1 MKNNINVVFWNL
13 GNLFDIQPNEISSNL
28 EFTPNKG
35 WNEKVR
41 DIKIQNLTNI
51 IKTTFDNGG
60 PDLIGI
66 CEIEN
71 VFLAEK
77 LIDELKKLLGRDDYQ
92 IAGTNVDGKLKPYH
106 KGPDLRGIDT
116 CLIYSNKIFEQIDGR
131 GYMINFRFPTRDIF
145 YAKLRVLKNN
155 TKLNVLVNHWPSRR
169 GRDDYSELMDT
180 EYSRYMTAEHCGK
193 IVDSILKY
201 PKMEIEKF
209 PNNFYSTHEGKT
221 LLEKLEER
229 WNINILV
236 MGDFNDEPFDKSIMK
251 YLYATPDKNLLRKWK
266 RIFRLAKE
274 DFKNRDKTYK
284 QIYLE
289 QPSVLFNCMW
299 NIYPNG
305 SLYFRKTNSF
315 NLFDQFIISRGLLV
329 GEQGLKMNLES
340 INIYTKGMTLGENL
354 PESRFEQDDTYDER
368 LIPFEFKQRPM
379 SFEFDRIK
387 NDINNSSIIE
397 GNESKTRQPSG
408 YSDHFPITCKID
420 IL

>member
-1 MKNNINVVFWNL
+1 MKNNINVAFWNL
-13 GNLFDIQPNEISSNL
+13 GNLFDIQPNEISSDL

-41 DIKIQNLTNI
+41 DIKIQNLINI
-51 IKTTFDNGG
+51 IKTTFDNG

-71 VFLAEK
+71 VSLAKK

-131 GYMINFRFPTRDIF
+131 GYMVNFRFPTRDIF

-221 LLEKLEER
+221 VLEKLEER

-236 MGDFNDEPFDKSIMK
+236 MGDFNDEPFDKSITK

-299 NIYPNG
+299 NLYPNG
-305 SLYFRKTNSF
+305 SLYFRKANSF

-329 GEQGLKMNLES
+329 GEQGLKMNLNS
-340 INIYTKGMTLGENL
+340 INIYTQGMTLGENL
-354 PESRFEQDDTYDER
+354 SESRFEQEDTYDER

-379 SFEFDRIK
+379 AFEFDRIK
-387 NDINNSSIIE
+387 NDINNSTIQE
-397 GNESKTRQPSG
+397 NETKLRQPSG

>member
-1 MKNNINVVFWNL
+1 LKNNINVAFWNL
-13 GNLFDIQPNEISSNL
+13 GNLFDIQPNEISSDL

-51 IKTTFDNGG
+51 IKTTFDNG

-71 VFLAEK
+71 VLLAEK

-106 KGPDLRGIDT
+106 KGSDLRGIDT

-221 LLEKLEER
+221 VLEKLEER

-274 DFKNRDKTYK
+274 DFKSRDKTYK

-299 NIYPNG
+299 NLYPNG

-329 GEQGLKMNLES
+329 GEQGLKMNLNS
-340 INIYTKGMTLGENL
+340 INIYTQGMTLGENL
-354 PESRFEQDDTYDER
+354 SESRFEQEDTYDER

-379 SFEFDRIK
+379 AFEFDRIK
-387 NDINNSSIIE
+387 NDINNSTIQE
-397 GNESKTRQPSG
+397 NETKLRQPSG

>member
-1 MKNNINVVFWNL
+1 MKNDINVAFWNL

-51 IKTTFDNGG
+51 IKTTFNTSG

-77 LIDELKKLLGRDDYQ
+77 LINELKKLLGRDDYQ
-92 IAGTNVDGKLKPYH
+92 IAGTNVDGKLIPYH

-169 GRDDYSELMDT
+169 GRDDYSQFMDT

-201 PKMEIEKF
+201 SKIEIEKF

-221 LLEKLEER
+221 VLEKLEER

>member
-1 MKNNINVVFWNL
+1 MKNNINVAFWNL
-13 GNLFDIQPNEISSNL
+13 GNLFDIQPNEISSDL

-51 IKTTFDNGG
+51 IKTTFGNG

-71 VFLAEK
+71 VSLAKK

-131 GYMINFRFPTRDIF
+131 GYMVNFRFPTRDIF

-201 PKMEIEKF
+201 PKTEIEKF
-209 PNNFYSTHEGKT
+209 PNNFYSTHEGRT
-221 LLEKLEER
+221 VLEKLEER

-274 DFKNRDKTYK
+274 DFKSRDKTYK

-299 NIYPNG
+299 NLYPNG

-329 GEQGLKMNLES
+329 GEQGLKMNLNS
-340 INIYTKGMTLGENL
+340 INICTQGMTLGENL
-354 PESRFEQDDTYDER
+354 SESRFEQEDTYDER

-379 SFEFDRIK
+379 AFEFDRIK
-387 NDINNSSIIE
+387 NDINNSNIQE
-397 GNESKTRQPSG
+397 NETKLRQPSG

>member
-1 MKNNINVVFWNL
+1 LKNNINVAFWNL
-13 GNLFDIQPNEISSNL
+13 GNLFDIQPNEISSDL

-41 DIKIQNLTNI
+41 DIKIQNLANI
-51 IKTTFDNGG
+51 IKTTFDNG

-71 VFLAEK
+71 VSLAKK

-131 GYMINFRFPTRDIF
+131 GYMVNFRFPTRDIF

-221 LLEKLEER
+221 VLEKLEER

-274 DFKNRDKTYK
+274 DFKSRDKTYK

-299 NIYPNG
+299 NLYPNG

-329 GEQGLKMNLES
+329 GEQGLKMNLNS
-340 INIYTKGMTLGENL
+340 INIYTQGMTLGENL
-354 PESRFEQDDTYDER
+354 SESRFEQEDTYDER

-379 SFEFDRIK
+379 AFEFDRIK
-387 NDINNSSIIE
+387 NDINNSTIQE
-397 GNESKTRQPSG
+397 NETKLRQPSG

>member
-1 MKNNINVVFWNL
+1 MKNNINVAFWNL
-13 GNLFDIQPNEISSNL
+13 GNLFDIQPNEISSDL

-51 IKTTFDNGG
+51 IKTTFDNG

-71 VFLAEK
+71 VSLAKK

-131 GYMINFRFPTRDIF
+131 GYMVNFRFPTRDIF

-221 LLEKLEER
+221 VLEKLEER

-274 DFKNRDKTYK
+274 DFKSRDKTYK

-299 NIYPNG
+299 NLYPNG

-329 GEQGLKMNLES
+329 GEQGLKMNLKS
-340 INIYTKGMTLGENL
+340 INIYTQGMTLGENL
-354 PESRFEQDDTYDER
+354 SESRFEQEDTYDER

-379 SFEFDRIK
+379 AFEFDRIK
-387 NDINNSSIIE
+387 NDINNSTIQE
-397 GNESKTRQPSG
+397 NETKLRQPSG

>member
-1 MKNNINVVFWNL
+1 MKNNINVAFWNL

-92 IAGTNVDGKLKPYH
+92 IAGTNVDGKLIPYH

-201 PKMEIEKF
+201 SKIEIEKF

-229 WNINILV
+229 WNINILL

-251 YLYATPDKNLLRKWK
+251 YLFATPDKNLLRTWK

-289 QPSVLFNCMW
+289 QSSILFNCMW

-329 GEQGLKMNLES
+329 GEQGLKMNLNS

-354 PESRFEQDDTYDER
+354 SESRFEQEDTYDER
-368 LIPFEFKQRPM
+368 LIPFEFKKRPM

-397 GNESKTRQPSG
+397 GNEPRSRQPSG

>member
-1 MKNNINVVFWNL
+1 LKNDINVAFWNL

-51 IKTTFDNGG
+51 IKTTFDNG

-77 LIDELKKLLGRDDYQ
+77 LIDGLKKLLGRDDYQ
-92 IAGTNVDGKLKPYH
+92 IAGTNVDGKLIPYH

-145 YAKLRVLKNN
+145 YVKLRVLENN

-169 GRDDYSELMDT
+169 GRDDYSESMDT

-221 LLEKLEER
+221 VLEKLEER

-251 YLYATPDKNLLRKWK
+251 YLYATPNKSLLRKWK

-289 QPSVLFNCMW
+289 QPSALFNCMW

-329 GEQGLKMNLES
+329 GEQGLKMNLKS
-340 INIYTKGMTLGENL
+340 INIYTNGITLGENL
-354 PESRFEQDDTYDER
+354 PESRFEQEDTYDER

-387 NDINNSSIIE
+387 NDINNSIIE
-397 GNESKTRQPSG
+397 GNETKSRQPSG

>member
-1 MKNNINVVFWNL
+1 MKNNINVAFWNL
-13 GNLFDIQPNEISSNL
+13 GNLFDIQPNEISSDL

-51 IKTTFDNGG
+51 IKTTFDNG

-71 VFLAEK
+71 VSLAKK

-131 GYMINFRFPTRDIF
+131 GYMVNFRFPTRDIF

-201 PKMEIEKF
+201 PKLEIEKF

-221 LLEKLEER
+221 VLEKLEER

-274 DFKNRDKTYK
+274 DFKSRDKTYK

-299 NIYPNG
+299 NLYPNG

-329 GEQGLKMNLES
+329 GEQGLKMNLNS
-340 INIYTKGMTLGENL
+340 INIYTQGMTLGENL
-354 PESRFEQDDTYDER
+354 SESRFEQEDTYDER

-379 SFEFDRIK
+379 AFEFDRIK
-387 NDINNSSIIE
+387 NDINNSTIQE
-397 GNESKTRQPSG
+397 NETKLRQPSG

>member
-1 MKNNINVVFWNL
+1 MKNDINVAFWNL

-92 IAGTNVDGKLKPYH
+92 IAGTNVDGKLIPYH

-145 YAKLRVLKNN
+145 YAKLRVLENN

-169 GRDDYSELMDT
+169 GRDDYSEPMDT

-221 LLEKLEER
+221 VLEKLEER

-251 YLYATPDKNLLRKWK
+251 YLYATPDKSLLRKWK

-315 NLFDQFIISRGLLV
+315 NLFDQFIISRGLLI
-329 GEQGLKMNLES
+329 GEQGLKMNLKS
-340 INIYTKGMTLGENL
+340 INIYTKGITLGENL
-354 PESRFEQDDTYDER
+354 PESRFEQEDTYDER
-368 LIPFEFKQRPM
+368 LIPFEFKKRPM

-397 GNESKTRQPSG
+397 GNEPRSRQPSG

>member
-1 MKNNINVVFWNL
+1 LKNNINVAFWNL
-13 GNLFDIQPNEISSNL
+13 GNLFDIQPNEISSDL

-51 IKTTFDNGG
+51 IKTTFDNG

-71 VFLAEK
+71 VSLAKK

-131 GYMINFRFPTRDIF
+131 GYMVNFRFPTRDIF
-145 YAKLRVLKNN
+145 YAKLRVLMNN

-221 LLEKLEER
+221 VLEKLEER

-274 DFKNRDKTYK
+274 DFKSRDKTYK

-299 NIYPNG
+299 NLYPNG

-329 GEQGLKMNLES
+329 GEQGLKMNLNS
-340 INIYTKGMTLGENL
+340 INIYTQGMTLGENL
-354 PESRFEQDDTYDER
+354 SESRFEQEDTYDER

-379 SFEFDRIK
+379 AFEFDRIK
-387 NDINNSSIIE
+387 NDINNSTIQE
-397 GNESKTRQPSG
+397 NETKLRQPSG

>member
-1 MKNNINVVFWNL
+1 MF
-13 GNLFDIQPNEISSNL
+13 NLF
-28 EFTPNKG
+28 
-35 WNEKVR
+35 
-41 DIKIQNLTNI
+41 
-51 IKTTFDNGG
+51 
-60 PDLIGI
+60 
-66 CEIEN
+66 
-71 VFLAEK
+71 
-77 LIDELKKLLGRDDYQ
+77 
-92 IAGTNVDGKLKPYH
+92 
-106 KGPDLRGIDT
+106 
-116 CLIYSNKIFEQIDGR
+116 KIFEQIDGR

-180 EYSRYMTAEHCGK
+180 EYSRYMAAEHCGK

-221 LLEKLEER
+221 VLEKLEER

-299 NIYPNG
+299 NLYPNG

-329 GEQGLKMNLES
+329 GEQGLKMNLNS
-340 INIYTKGMTLGENL
+340 IKIYTQGMTLGENL
-354 PESRFEQDDTYDER
+354 SESRFDQEDTYDER

-387 NDINNSSIIE
+387 NDINNSTIQ
-397 GNESKTRQPSG
+397 GNETKSRQPSG

>member
-1 MKNNINVVFWNL
+1 LKNNINVAFWNL
-13 GNLFDIQPNEISSNL
+13 GNLFDIQPNEISSDL

-51 IKTTFDNGG
+51 IKTTFDNG

-71 VFLAEK
+71 VSLAKK

-131 GYMINFRFPTRDIF
+131 GYMVNFRFPTRDIF

-221 LLEKLEER
+221 VLEKLEER

-274 DFKNRDKTYK
+274 DFKSRDKTYK

-299 NIYPNG
+299 NLYPNG

-329 GEQGLKMNLES
+329 GEQGLKMNLNS
-340 INIYTKGMTLGENL
+340 INIYTQGMTLGENL
-354 PESRFEQDDTYDER
+354 SESRFEQEDTYDER

-379 SFEFDRIK
+379 AFEFDRIK
-387 NDINNSSIIE
+387 NDINNSTIQE
-397 GNESKTRQPSG
+397 NETKLRQPSG

>member
-1 MKNNINVVFWNL
+1 LKNNINVAFWNL
-13 GNLFDIQPNEISSNL
+13 GNLFDIQPNEISSDL

-51 IKTTFDNGG
+51 IKTTFDNG

-71 VFLAEK
+71 VSLAKK

-131 GYMINFRFPTRDIF
+131 GYMVNFRFPTRDIF

-221 LLEKLEER
+221 VLEKLEER

-299 NIYPNG
+299 NLYPNG

-329 GEQGLKMNLES
+329 GEQGLKMNLNS
-340 INIYTKGMTLGENL
+340 INIYTQGMTLGENL
-354 PESRFEQDDTYDER
+354 SESRFEQEDTYDER

-379 SFEFDRIK
+379 AFEFDRIK
-387 NDINNSSIIE
+387 NDINNSTIQE
-397 GNESKTRQPSG
+397 NETKLRQPSG

>member
-1 MKNNINVVFWNL
+1 MKNNINVAFWNL
-13 GNLFDIQPNEISSNL
+13 GNLFDIQPNEISSDL

-51 IKTTFDNGG
+51 IKTTFDNG

-71 VFLAEK
+71 VSLAKK
-77 LIDELKKLLGRDDYQ
+77 LIDELKKLMGRDDYQ

-131 GYMINFRFPTRDIF
+131 GYMVNFRFPTRDIF

-221 LLEKLEER
+221 VLEKLEER

-274 DFKNRDKTYK
+274 DFKSRDKTYK

-299 NIYPNG
+299 NLYPNG

-329 GEQGLKMNLES
+329 GEQGLKMNLNS
-340 INIYTKGMTLGENL
+340 INIYTQGMTLGENL
-354 PESRFEQDDTYDER
+354 SESRFEQEDTYDER

-379 SFEFDRIK
+379 AFEFDRIK
-387 NDINNSSIIE
+387 NDINNSIIQE
-397 GNESKTRQPSG
+397 NETKLRQPSG

>member
-1 MKNNINVVFWNL
+1 MKNNINVAFWNL

-51 IKTTFDNGG
+51 IRTTFDNGG

-71 VFLAEK
+71 IFLAEK
-77 LIDELKKLLGRDDYQ
+77 LINELKKLLGRDDYQ
-92 IAGTNVDGKLKPYH
+92 IAGTNVDGKLIPYH

-131 GYMINFRFPTRDIF
+131 GYMINFRFPTRNIF
-145 YAKLRVLKNN
+145 YAKLRVLMNN

-169 GRDDYSELMDT
+169 GRDDYSEPIDT

-221 LLEKLEER
+221 VLEKLEER

-299 NIYPNG
+299 NLYPNG

-354 PESRFEQDDTYDER
+354 PDSRFEQEDTYDER

-387 NDINNSSIIE
+387 NDINNSNIIE
-397 GNESKTRQPSG
+397 ANESKSRQPSG

>member
-1 MKNNINVVFWNL
+1 MKNNINVAFWNL
-13 GNLFDIQPNEISSNL
+13 GNLFDIQPNEISSDL

-51 IKTTFDNGG
+51 IKTTFDNG

-71 VFLAEK
+71 VSLAKK

-131 GYMINFRFPTRDIF
+131 GYMVNFRFPTRDIF

-201 PKMEIEKF
+201 PKTEIEKF

-221 LLEKLEER
+221 VLEKLEER

-274 DFKNRDKTYK
+274 DFKSRDKTYK

-299 NIYPNG
+299 NLYPNG
-305 SLYFRKTNSF
+305 SLYFRKANSF

-329 GEQGLKMNLES
+329 GEQGLKMNLNS
-340 INIYTKGMTLGENL
+340 INIYTQGMTLGENL
-354 PESRFEQDDTYDER
+354 SESRFEQEDTYDER

-379 SFEFDRIK
+379 AFEFDRIK
-387 NDINNSSIIE
+387 NDINNSTIQE
-397 GNESKTRQPSG
+397 NETKLRQPSG

>member
-1 MKNNINVVFWNL
+1 MKNNINVAFWNL
-13 GNLFDIQPNEISSNL
+13 GNLFDIQPNEISSDL

-51 IKTTFDNGG
+51 IKTTFDNG

-71 VFLAEK
+71 VSLAKK

-131 GYMINFRFPTRDIF
+131 GYMVNFRFPTRDIF

-201 PKMEIEKF
+201 PKTEIEKF

-221 LLEKLEER
+221 VLEKLEER

-274 DFKNRDKTYK
+274 DFKSRDKTYK

-299 NIYPNG
+299 NLYPNG

-329 GEQGLKMNLES
+329 GEQGLKMNLNS
-340 INIYTKGMTLGENL
+340 INIYTQGMTLGENL
-354 PESRFEQDDTYDER
+354 SESRFEQEDTYDER

-379 SFEFDRIK
+379 AFEFDRIK
-387 NDINNSSIIE
+387 NDINNSTIQE
-397 GNESKTRQPSG
+397 NETKLRQPSG

>member
-1 MKNNINVVFWNL
+1 LKNDINVAFWNL
-13 GNLFDIQPNEISSNL
+13 GNLFDVQPNEISSDL

-51 IKTTFDNGG
+51 IKTTFDNG
-60 PDLIGI
+60 PDLIGV

-71 VFLAEK
+71 VFLAKK

-92 IAGTNVDGKLKPYH
+92 IAGTNIDGKLKPYH

-193 IVDSILKY
+193 IVDSMLKY

-221 LLEKLEER
+221 VLEKLEER

-274 DFKNRDKTYK
+274 DFKSRDKTYK

-299 NIYPNG
+299 NLYPNG

-329 GEQGLKMNLES
+329 GEQGLKMNLNS
-340 INIYTKGMTLGENL
+340 INIYTQGMTLGENL
-354 PESRFEQDDTYDER
+354 SESRFEQEDTYDER

-379 SFEFDRIK
+379 AFEFDRIK
-387 NDINNSSIIE
+387 NDINNSTIQE
-397 GNESKTRQPSG
+397 NETKLRQPSG

>member
-1 MKNNINVVFWNL
+1 MKNNINVAFWNL

-51 IKTTFDNGG
+51 IKTTFDNG

-77 LIDELKKLLGRDDYQ
+77 LIDGLKKLLGRDDYQ
-92 IAGTNVDGKLKPYH
+92 IAGTNVDGKLIPYH

-145 YAKLRVLKNN
+145 YAKLRVLEDN

-169 GRDDYSELMDT
+169 GRDDYSEPMDT

-221 LLEKLEER
+221 VLEKLEER

-251 YLYATPDKNLLRKWK
+251 YLYATPDKSLLRKWK

-329 GEQGLKMNLES
+329 GEQGLKMNLKS
-340 INIYTKGMTLGENL
+340 INIYTKGITLGENL
-354 PESRFEQDDTYDER
+354 PESRFEQEDTCNER

-387 NDINNSSIIE
+387 NDINNSIIE
-397 GNESKTRQPSG
+397 GNETKSRQPSG

>member
-1 MKNNINVVFWNL
+1 MKNNINVAFWNL
-13 GNLFDIQPNEISSNL
+13 GNLFDIQPNEISSDL

-51 IKTTFDNGG
+51 IKTTFDNG

-71 VFLAEK
+71 VSLAKK

-131 GYMINFRFPTRDIF
+131 GYMVNFRFPTRDIF

-221 LLEKLEER
+221 VLEKLEER

-274 DFKNRDKTYK
+274 DFKSRDKTYK

-299 NIYPNG
+299 NLYPNG

-329 GEQGLKMNLES
+329 GEQGLKMNLNS
-340 INIYTKGMTLGENL
+340 INIYTQGMTLGENL
-354 PESRFEQDDTYDER
+354 SESRFEQEDTYDER

-379 SFEFDRIK
+379 AFEFDRIK
-387 NDINNSSIIE
+387 NDINNSTIQE
-397 GNESKTRQPSG
+397 NETKLRQPSG

>member
-1 MKNNINVVFWNL
+1 MKNNINVAFWNL
-13 GNLFDIQPNEISSNL
+13 GNLFDIQPNEISSDL

-51 IKTTFDNGG
+51 IKTTFDNG

-71 VFLAEK
+71 VSLAKK

-221 LLEKLEER
+221 VLEKLEER

-274 DFKNRDKTYK
+274 DFKSRDKTYK

-299 NIYPNG
+299 NLYPNG

-329 GEQGLKMNLES
+329 GEQGLKMNLNS
-340 INIYTKGMTLGENL
+340 INIYTQGMTLGENL
-354 PESRFEQDDTYDER
+354 SESRFEQEDTYDER

-379 SFEFDRIK
+379 AFEFDRIK
-387 NDINNSSIIE
+387 NDINNSTIQE
-397 GNESKTRQPSG
+397 NETKLRQPSG

>member
-1 MKNNINVVFWNL
+1 MKNNINVAFWNL
-13 GNLFDIQPNEISSNL
+13 GNLFDIQPNEISSDL

-51 IKTTFDNGG
+51 IKTTFDNG

-71 VFLAEK
+71 VSLAKK

-131 GYMINFRFPTRDIF
+131 GYMVNFRFPTRDIF

-221 LLEKLEER
+221 VLEKLEER
-229 WNINILV
+229 WNINILI

-274 DFKNRDKTYK
+274 DFKSRDKTYK

-299 NIYPNG
+299 NLYPNG

-329 GEQGLKMNLES
+329 GEQGLKMNLNS
-340 INIYTKGMTLGENL
+340 INIYTQGMTLGENL
-354 PESRFEQDDTYDER
+354 SESRFEQEDTYDER

-379 SFEFDRIK
+379 AFEFDRIK
-387 NDINNSSIIE
+387 NDINNSTIQE
-397 GNESKTRQPSG
+397 NETKLRQPSG

>member
-1 MKNNINVVFWNL
+1 MKNNINVAFWNL
-13 GNLFDIQPNEISSNL
+13 GNLFDIQPNEISSDL

-51 IKTTFDNGG
+51 IKTTFDNG

-71 VFLAEK
+71 VSLAKK

-131 GYMINFRFPTRDIF
+131 GYMVNFRFPTRDIF

-221 LLEKLEER
+221 VLEKLEER

-274 DFKNRDKTYK
+274 DFKSRDKTYK

-299 NIYPNG
+299 NLYPNG

-329 GEQGLKMNLES
+329 GEQGLKMNLNS
-340 INIYTKGMTLGENL
+340 INIYTQGMTLGENL
-354 PESRFEQDDTYDER
+354 SESRFEQEDTYDER

-379 SFEFDRIK
+379 AFEFDRNK
-387 NDINNSSIIE
+387 NDINNSTIQE
-397 GNESKTRQPSG
+397 NETKLRQPSG

>member
-1 MKNNINVVFWNL
+1 MKNNINVAFWNL
-13 GNLFDIQPNEISSNL
+13 GNLFDIQPNEISSDL

-51 IKTTFDNGG
+51 IKTTFDNG

-71 VFLAEK
+71 VSLAKK
-77 LIDELKKLLGRDDYQ
+77 LIDELKKLLGREDYQ

-131 GYMINFRFPTRDIF
+131 GYMVNFRFPTRDIF

-209 PNNFYSTHEGKT
+209 PNNFYSSHEGKT
-221 LLEKLEER
+221 VLEKLEER

-274 DFKNRDKTYK
+274 DFKSRDKTYK

-299 NIYPNG
+299 NLYPNG

-329 GEQGLKMNLES
+329 GEQGLKMNLNS
-340 INIYTKGMTLGENL
+340 INIYTQGMTLGENL
-354 PESRFEQDDTYDER
+354 SESRFEQEDTYDER

-379 SFEFDRIK
+379 AFEFDRIK
-387 NDINNSSIIE
+387 NDINNSTIQE
-397 GNESKTRQPSG
+397 NETKLRQPSG

>member
-1 MKNNINVVFWNL
+1 MKNDINVAFWNL

-51 IKTTFDNGG
+51 IKTTFDNG

-77 LIDELKKLLGRDDYQ
+77 LIDGLKKLLGRDDYQ
-92 IAGTNVDGKLKPYH
+92 IAGTNVDGKLIPYH

-145 YAKLRVLKNN
+145 YAKLRVLENN

-169 GRDDYSELMDT
+169 GRDDYSEPMDT

-221 LLEKLEER
+221 VLEKLEER

-251 YLYATPDKNLLRKWK
+251 YLYATPDKSLLRKWK

-329 GEQGLKMNLES
+329 GEQRLKMNLKS
-340 INIYTKGMTLGENL
+340 INIYTKGITLGENL
-354 PESRFEQDDTYDER
+354 PESRFEQEDTYNER

-387 NDINNSSIIE
+387 NDINNSIIE
-397 GNESKTRQPSG
+397 GNETKSRQPSG